1 MLRAIRTT
9 PLLLLGLSV
18 GFSNAAERRSEP
30 NLKRPSVIRQT
41 SFGPELR
48 QAGIEPAAPR
58 LAVRTPA
65 PLLLPT
71 ILAGEGEPTPPPPAP
86 VAAPE
91 PAPAALPTPGV
102 GENFQPITP
111 VPMEGTS
118 VSILYPHVRYKDLDN
133 VPKCAVPMIVA
144 VPHPCKK
151 CCYTYVQICVPPN
164 CRPKVVCKHHGHEL
178 EYQFG
183 SYEVEIKTRSD
194 GTIEIDYDD

>member
-1 MLRAIRTT
+1 MPLAIRTT
-9 PLLLLGLSV
+9 PLLLLGLCIGMSD
-18 GFSNAAERRSEP
+18 AAERRTEP
-30 NLKRPSVIRQT
+30 TARRTSVIRQT

-48 QAGIEPAAPR
+48 QNGIEPAAPR
-58 LAVRTPA
+58 LALKTPA

-86 VAAPE
+86 AAAPAQ
-91 PAPAALPTPGV
+91 APAVLPTPEA
-102 GENFQPITP
+102 GEHFQPITP

-151 CCYTYVQICVPPN
+151 CCCTYVQICVPPN
-164 CRPKVVCKHHGHEL
+164 CRPHIVCKHHGREI

-183 SYEVEIKTRSD
+183 SYEVEIKTKSN
-194 GTIEIDYDD
+194 GTIEVDYDD